1 MKKLNILACLILLL
15 TSCSKEDPTTYQ
27 IINDCKVTTTST
39 EYLNGSIYEVIVF
52 HYSGED
58 IIKQDNIDDVSSGG
72 GKSALIEAPTGS
84 EKVKVSFQL
93 LPPESPFYNLS
104 ANDRM
109 YVVAFTVLEKGIN
122 NVIRIN
128 DNTMVDDGLGLAGGT
143 ELSSVSTRFIAS
155 W

>member
-1 MKKLNILACLILLL
+1 MKNLALLACLALLL

-39 EYLNGSIYEVIVF
+39 EYLDGSIYEVIVF

-72 GKSALIEAPTGS
+72 GKSAIINVPAGS

-128 DNTMVDDGLGLAGGT
+128 DNTMVDDGIGLAGGL
-143 ELSSVSTRFIAS
+143 EVSSVSSRLLNS

>member
-1 MKKLNILACLILLL
+1 
-15 TSCSKEDPTTYQ
+15 
-27 IINDCKVTTTST
+27 
-39 EYLNGSIYEVIVF
+39 
-52 HYSGED
+52 
-58 IIKQDNIDDVSSGG
+58 
-72 GKSALIEAPTGS
+72 
-84 EKVKVSFQL
+84 
-93 LPPESPFYNLS
+93 
-104 ANDRM
+104 M